1 MAAKNLPM
9 AMASDWTVGL
19 RVWLEHSGR
28 AVLGTGRLQL
38 LEAIER
44 WHSISAAARQIGMSY
59 RRAWLL
65 VQSINQAAGQP
76 LVIAATGG
84 NRGGGAELTPQGRYA
99 VALFRELQGQL
110 RQSVDSVWPHLVEG
124 PGTASMHIA
133 AAVSLEEAL
142 GQLLADFALQ
152 QPAVRIRA
160 IFGASDEL
168 VDHLLAGSPAD
179 LFLTADARH
188 LDRLEAARV
197 VQPGTR
203 TLLVQNTLAAIGP
216 AGGALTVRKPRDLVR
231 PAITR
236 VALAETASPLGS
248 YTRVFLESLGLYKT
262 LLPHTVHVDNS
273 RAVLA
278 TVRAGQADVGLVYGS
293 DAGPASG
300 CQLLF
305 RVRRLPTPIEY
316 TAAIVGRGRQ
326 PDQARSFLRF
336 LASAAA
342 ASRFRHCGFL
352 PVRGKDTHKRL
363 R

>member
-1 MAAKNLPM
+1 MFAEHPPM
-9 AMASDWTVGL
+9 AMGRDWTVGL
-19 RVWLEHSGR
+19 RVWVKRSGR
-28 AVLGTGRLQL
+28 AVLGKGRLQL
-38 LEAIER
+38 LDAIER

-76 LVIAATGG
+76 LVLAATGG
-84 NRGGGAELTPQGRYA
+84 HRGGGARLTPQGRYA
-99 VALFRELQGQL
+99 VAVFRELQGQL
-110 RQSVDSVWPHLVEG
+110 HQSADVLWPRLVG
-124 PGTASMHIA
+124 SPGMASMHIA

-197 VQPGTR
+197 VQRGTR
-203 TLLVQNTLAAIGP
+203 TLLVKNTLAAIGP

-231 PAITR
+231 PAIVR
-236 VALAETASPLGS
+236 IALAEPASPLGS
-248 YTRVFLESLGLYKT
+248 YTRAFLESLDLYKT
-262 LLPHTVHVDNS
+262 LLPRTVQVDNS

-293 DAGPASG
+293 DAVPAYG

-305 RVRRLPTPIEY
+305 RVRRLPAPIEY
-316 TAAIVGRGRQ
+316 TAALVCRGQQ
-326 PDQARSFLRF
+326 PDQARSFLHF
-336 LASAAA
+336 LTSATAT
-342 ASRFRHCGFL
+342 SRFRHCGFL
-352 PVRGKDTHKRL
+352 PVRAHHN
-363 R
+363 